1 MHQLQEPKL
10 IVQIKINENRLNSS
24 RLRLLFILNAL
35 FIISTTY
42 LTLEIYKS
50 FDLLIARA
58 KNAEE
63 LTYKILLVSADI
75 ISLIALVSLVVFTIK
90 AFIDISKTS
99 KEIERA
105 TLMIQEVAESILNN
119 CKDEDIEKLEKFIA
133 SHEDALDKLKEKQ
146 DAAYKKINTIKTL
159 YKDLYNLKLYK
170 TNLEQYMKEKD
181 DFKISIKMASSKIK
195 KGDLLFDWFTVLNS
209 TYAEAANEFENR
221 ISASEQNLIS
231 YKDQINKFYDKNI
244 KNNTD
249 TANVY
254 ERFIEQYKKS
264 LENESKSFILQK
276 EIDEACI
283 VTKKKLSSKVS
294 PDYIKIINK
303 YNRLACLYY
312 ELKNIKFNYE
322 KSFDSKKESLSKPH
336 KINKRYS
343 LLEASFNSFDDVR
356 SAIDIDA
363 GAITSKRKNNEQI
376 KNIDE
381 ISNKINADMNERL
394 KLIEESVKSLYKS
407 IIENGYYED
416 KKNKEIVNSI
426 LINIA
431 ELGIKTQKPTSSKID
446 GVKNLIEKQNEFE
459 EFICD
464 KRYNDS
470 RSGIIDMEIKL
481 VQQLNLN
488 ESVHS
493 ERS

>member
-1 MHQLQEPKL
+1 
-10 IVQIKINENRLNSS
+10 
-24 RLRLLFILNAL
+24 
-35 FIISTTY
+35 
-42 LTLEIYKS
+42 
-50 FDLLIARA
+50 
-58 KNAEE
+58 
-63 LTYKILLVSADI
+63 
-75 ISLIALVSLVVFTIK
+75 
-90 AFIDISKTS
+90 
-99 KEIERA
+99 
-105 TLMIQEVAESILNN
+105 
-119 CKDEDIEKLEKFIA
+119 
-133 SHEDALDKLKEKQ
+133 
-146 DAAYKKINTIKTL
+146 
-159 YKDLYNLKLYK
+159 
-170 TNLEQYMKEKD
+170 MKEKD
-181 DFKISIKMASSKIK
+181 DFKISIKMASSKIQ

-209 TYAEAANEFENR
+209 TYAEAVNEFENR

-231 YKDQINKFYDKNI
+231 YKDQVNKFYDKNI
-244 KNNTD
+244 KNNSD
-249 TANVY
+249 TTNIY
-254 ERFIEQYKKS
+254 ERFINQYKQS
-264 LENESKSFILQK
+264 LENENRSFTLQK
-276 EIDEACI
+276 EIDEAGVI
-283 VTKKKLSSKVS
+283 SKKKLSSKVS

-303 YNRLACLYY
+303 YNRLASLYH

-322 KSFDSKKESLSKPH
+322 KSFDSKKETLNKSH
-336 KINKRYS
+336 KVRKR
-343 LLEASFNSFDDVR
+343 ESFLDSSINSFDDVR

-363 GAITSKRKNNEQI
+363 GASTSKRKNNEKI

-381 ISNKINADMNERL
+381 ISNKIKGGMDEKL
-394 KLIEESVKSLYKS
+394 KLTEESLKSLYKS
-407 IIENGYYED
+407 IIESGYYED

-470 RSGIIDMEIKL
+470 RSGIIDMEMQL